1 MFLLLQVVSHDLS
14 HIHHTPAEDHP
25 TKVAIMWFSHL
36 VVVNTQKKNSGIT
49 HPKNEQNGLGWDN
62 GFGPTPNLQF
72 SSQLW
77 GILKAN
83 SHQTSSNP
91 QIPKRNPGLVLDLQY
106 LFFWERGTVRVRF
119 FHWCCIKISYIYIY
133 TSDVAARSHLYDI
146 YIYIYAYLKNFI
158 QLGHKKQNILHIHS
172 EKLNNGINGSMSF
185 SQWISERKF
194 NFALLRHAQ
203 MIGLCL
209 LLCCR
214 FL

>member
-1 MFLLLQVVSHDLS
+1 MSFKTCSYCCRLYRMTC
-14 HIHHTPAEDHP
+14 HIFITLRLNEDHP

-106 LFFWERGTVRVRF
+106 LFFLRAGDCESAF
-119 FHWCCIKISYIYIY
+119 FH
-133 TSDVAARSHLYDI
+133 
-146 YIYIYAYLKNFI
+146 
-158 QLGHKKQNILHIHS
+158 
-172 EKLNNGINGSMSF
+172 
-185 SQWISERKF
+185 
-194 NFALLRHAQ
+194 
-203 MIGLCL
+203 
-209 LLCCR
+209 
-214 FL
+214 

>member
-1 MFLLLQVVSHDLS
+1 MFSLLQVVSHDLS

-62 GFGPTPNLQF
+62 GFGPTPSLQF

-106 LFFWERGTVRVRF
+106 LFLLRARDCESAF
-119 FHWCCIKISYIYIY
+119 FFTDVASRYHIYMPAMLLQDLIYMIYIY
-133 TSDVAARSHLYDI
+133 MHTSNNSSIWVTRNKTYCTCTAR
-146 YIYIYAYLKNFI
+146 N
-158 QLGHKKQNILHIHS
+158 
-172 EKLNNGINGSMSF
+172 
-185 SQWISERKF
+185 
-194 NFALLRHAQ
+194 
-203 MIGLCL
+203 
-209 LLCCR
+209 
-214 FL
+214 

>member
-1 MFLLLQVVSHDLS
+1 MFSLLQVVSHDLS

-62 GFGPTPNLQF
+62 GFGPTPSLQF

-106 LFFWERGTVRVRF
+106 LFLLRARDCESAF
-119 FHWCCIKISYIYIY
+119 FFTDVASRYHIYIY
-133 TSDVAARSHLYDI
+133 MPAMLLQDLIYMI
-146 YIYIYAYLKNFI
+146 YIYIYM
-158 QLGHKKQNILHIHS
+158 HTSKKSSSWVTRN
-172 EKLNNGINGSMSF
+172 KTYCTCTARN
-185 SQWISERKF
+185 
-194 NFALLRHAQ
+194 
-203 MIGLCL
+203 
-209 LLCCR
+209 
-214 FL
+214 

>member
-1 MFLLLQVVSHDLS
+1 MTC
-14 HIHHTPAEDHP
+14 HIFITLRLKIIQPRWPSCGFHIWLWSTP
-25 TKVAIMWFSHL
+25 K
-36 VVVNTQKKNSGIT
+36 KKNSGIT

-62 GFGPTPNLQF
+62 GFGPTPSLQF

-106 LFFWERGTVRVRF
+106 LFFLRAGDCESAF
-119 FHWCCIKISYIYIY
+119 FSLMLHQDIIYIYIY
-133 TSDVAARSHLYDI
+133 ASDVAARSHLYDI

-158 QLGHKKQNILHIHS
+158 QLGHKKQNILHMHS

-185 SQWISERKF
+185 SQ
-194 NFALLRHAQ
+194 
-203 MIGLCL
+203 
-209 LLCCR
+209 
-214 FL
+214 

>member
-1 MFLLLQVVSHDLS
+1 MFSLLQVVSHDLS

-25 TKVAIMWFSHL
+25 TKVTIMWFSHL

-106 LFFWERGTVRVRF
+106 LFFLRAGDCESAF
-119 FHWCCIKISYIYIY
+119 FSLMLHQDIIYIY
-133 TSDVAARSHLYDI
+133 ASDVAARSHLWW

-158 QLGHKKQNILHIHS
+158 QLGHKKQNILHMHS

>member
-119 FHWCCIKISYIYIY
+119 FHWCCIKISYIY

-146 YIYIYAYLKNFI
+146 YIYAYLKTFI
-158 QLGHKKQNILHIHS
+158 QLGHKKQNILHMHS
-172 EKLNNGINGSMSF
+172 EKLNNAINGSMSF
-185 SQWISERKF
+185 SQGISERKF

>member
-106 LFFWERGTVRVRF
+106 LFFLRAGDCESAF
-119 FHWCCIKISYIYIY
+119 FSLMLHQDIIHIYIY
-133 TSDVAARSHLYDI
+133 TSDVTARSHLYDI
-146 YIYIYAYLKNFI
+146 YIYMHTSK
-158 QLGHKKQNILHIHS
+158 
-172 EKLNNGINGSMSF
+172 
-185 SQWISERKF
+185 ISSSWVTRNKTYCTYTAR
-194 NFALLRHAQ
+194 N
-203 MIGLCL
+203 
-209 LLCCR
+209 
-214 FL
+214 

>member
-36 VVVNTQKKNSGIT
+36 VVVNTPQKKSGIT

-133 TSDVAARSHLYDI
+133 IPAMLLQDLIYMI
-146 YIYIYAYLKNFI
+146 YIYICIPQKFHPAGSQETK
-158 QLGHKKQNILHIHS
+158 HI
-172 EKLNNGINGSMSF
+172 
-185 SQWISERKF
+185 
-194 NFALLRHAQ
+194 AHAQ
-203 MIGLCL
+203 
-209 LLCCR
+209 R
-214 FL
+214 ETK

>member
-1 MFLLLQVVSHDLS
+1 MFSLLQVVSHDLS

-119 FHWCCIKISYIYIY
+119 FHWCCIKISYIYMPAMLLQDLIY
-133 TSDVAARSHLYDI
+133 M
-146 YIYIYAYLKNFI
+146 IYIYAYLKNFI
-158 QLGHKKQNILHIHS
+158 QLGHKKQNILHMHS

>member
-1 MFLLLQVVSHDLS
+1 MFSLLQVVSHDLS

-36 VVVNTQKKNSGIT
+36 VVVNTQRKNSGIT

-62 GFGPTPNLQF
+62 GFGPTPSLQF

-106 LFFWERGTVRVRF
+106 LFFLRAGDCESAF
-119 FHWCCIKISYIYIY
+119 FSLMLHQDIIYIYIY
-133 TSDVAARSHLYDI
+133 ASDVAARSHLYDI
-146 YIYIYAYLKNFI
+146 YIYMHTSK
-158 QLGHKKQNILHIHS
+158 
-172 EKLNNGINGSMSF
+172 
-185 SQWISERKF
+185 ISSSWVTRNKTYCTCTAR
-194 NFALLRHAQ
+194 N
-203 MIGLCL
+203 
-209 LLCCR
+209 
-214 FL
+214 

>member
-1 MFLLLQVVSHDLS
+1 MSFKTCSYCCRLYRMTC
-14 HIHHTPAEDHP
+14 HIFITLRLKIIQPRWPSCGFHIWLWSTP
-25 TKVAIMWFSHL
+25 K
-36 VVVNTQKKNSGIT
+36 KKNSGIT

-133 TSDVAARSHLYDI
+133 QRCCCKISSI
-146 YIYIYAYLKNFI
+146 WYIYICIPQKFHPAGSQETK
-158 QLGHKKQNILHIHS
+158 HIAHTQR
-172 EKLNNGINGSMSF
+172 ETK
-185 SQWISERKF
+185 
-194 NFALLRHAQ
+194 
-203 MIGLCL
+203 
-209 LLCCR
+209 
-214 FL
+214 

>member
-106 LFFWERGTVRVRF
+106 LFF
-119 FHWCCIKISYIYIY
+119 
-133 TSDVAARSHLYDI
+133 
-146 YIYIYAYLKNFI
+146 
-158 QLGHKKQNILHIHS
+158 
-172 EKLNNGINGSMSF
+172 
-185 SQWISERKF
+185 
-194 NFALLRHAQ
+194 
-203 MIGLCL
+203 
-209 LLCCR
+209 
-214 FL
+214 

>member
-1 MFLLLQVVSHDLS
+1 LS
-14 HIHHTPAEDHP
+14 HIHHTPVEDHP

-62 GFGPTPNLQF
+62 GFGPTPSLQF

-106 LFFWERGTVRVRF
+106 LFFLGCQFLGNPSDWGTSSCSQVANAPIVVEPLFIWPSQSSGRAILGMERAQPIASNVGNKDPGRPETTGRKLAM
-119 FHWCCIKISYIYIY
+119 CIEPAIMG
-133 TSDVAARSHLYDI
+133 V
-146 YIYIYAYLKNFI
+146 
-158 QLGHKKQNILHIHS
+158 
-172 EKLNNGINGSMSF
+172 
-185 SQWISERKF
+185 
-194 NFALLRHAQ
+194 
-203 MIGLCL
+203 
-209 LLCCR
+209 
-214 FL
+214 

>member
-1 MFLLLQVVSHDLS
+1 MFLLLQVVAHDLS

-62 GFGPTPNLQF
+62 GFGPTPSLQF

-91 QIPKRNPGLVLDLQY
+91 QIHKRNPGLVLDLQY

-119 FHWCCIKISYIYIY
+119 FHWCCIKISYIY

-146 YIYIYAYLKNFI
+146 YICIPQKFHPAGSQETK
-158 QLGHKKQNILHIHS
+158 HIAHTQR
-172 EKLNNGINGSMSF
+172 ETK
-185 SQWISERKF
+185 
-194 NFALLRHAQ
+194 
-203 MIGLCL
+203 
-209 LLCCR
+209 
-214 FL
+214 

>member
-36 VVVNTQKKNSGIT
+36 VVVNTQRKNSGIT

-119 FHWCCIKISYIYIY
+119 FHWCCIKISYIYICQRCCCKISSIWY
-133 TSDVAARSHLYDI
+133 IFIHMHTSKISSSWVTRNKTDCTCTAR
-146 YIYIYAYLKNFI
+146 N
-158 QLGHKKQNILHIHS
+158 
-172 EKLNNGINGSMSF
+172 
-185 SQWISERKF
+185 
-194 NFALLRHAQ
+194 
-203 MIGLCL
+203 
-209 LLCCR
+209 
-214 FL
+214 

>member
-119 FHWCCIKISYIYIY
+119 FHWCCIKISYIYQRCCCKI
-133 TSDVAARSHLYDI
+133 SSI
-146 YIYIYAYLKNFI
+146 WYIYICIPQKFHPAASQETK
-158 QLGHKKQNILHIHS
+158 HIAHTQR
-172 EKLNNGINGSMSF
+172 ETK
-185 SQWISERKF
+185 
-194 NFALLRHAQ
+194 
-203 MIGLCL
+203 
-209 LLCCR
+209 
-214 FL
+214 

>member
-1 MFLLLQVVSHDLS
+1 MSFKTCSHCCRLYRMTC
-14 HIHHTPAEDHP
+14 HIFITLRLKIIQPRWPSCGFHTWLWSTP
-25 TKVAIMWFSHL
+25 
-36 VVVNTQKKNSGIT
+36 KKNSGIT

-119 FHWCCIKISYIYIY
+119 FHWCCIKISYIYIPAMLLQDLIY
-133 TSDVAARSHLYDI
+133 MI
-146 YIYIYAYLKNFI
+146 YIYMHTSK
-158 QLGHKKQNILHIHS
+158 
-172 EKLNNGINGSMSF
+172 
-185 SQWISERKF
+185 ISSSWVTRNKTYCTYTAR
-194 NFALLRHAQ
+194 N
-203 MIGLCL
+203 
-209 LLCCR
+209 
-214 FL
+214 

>member
-1 MFLLLQVVSHDLS
+1 MFSLLQVVSHDLS

-25 TKVAIMWFSHL
+25 TKVTIMWFSHL

-106 LFFWERGTVRVRF
+106 LFFLRAGDCESAF
-119 FHWCCIKISYIYIY
+119 FSLMLHQDIIYIY
-133 TSDVAARSHLYDI
+133 MPAMLLQDLIYMI
-146 YIYIYAYLKNFI
+146 YIYIYAYLKKFI
-158 QLGHKKQNILHIHS
+158 QLGHKKHNILHMHS